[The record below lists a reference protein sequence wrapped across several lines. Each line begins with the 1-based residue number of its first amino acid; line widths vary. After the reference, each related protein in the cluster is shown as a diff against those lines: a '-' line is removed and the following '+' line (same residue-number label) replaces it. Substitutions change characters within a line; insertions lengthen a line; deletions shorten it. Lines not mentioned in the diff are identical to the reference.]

1 MTTAVDLVCPTGT
14 PMTPEQRAS
23 FEQDGFLV
31 VPGALGPAE
40 VEHHAA
46 ALRRLHTNTGVLH
59 RLGAVSACPTMLPLV
74 DHPRVFGLVWSVLG
88 WNIHLY
94 HSHLDVHPPVPAD
107 QPDRFVWHQ
116 DGGPQNRD
124 LETDPRPRL
133 SVKVAFW
140 LSDLSEPDRG
150 NLEVLPG
157 SHLDNRLSRPP
168 TPEVP
173 WPRPDGAVPILAQPG
188 DAILLDRRLWH
199 ARSTNRSTLTRR
211 AAFFAY
217 TYRWITA
224 REHLTVD
231 LPGLTPVQQQLLG
244 TLPESDGDHAWAYQ
258 PEAVPLFRALGEVR

>member
-1 MTTAVDLVCPTGT
+1 MTTAVDPGCPIGT
-14 PMTPEQRAS
+14 PMTPDQRTT
-23 FEQDGFLV
+23 FEQDGYLV
-31 VPGALGPAE
+31 VPGALDPEE
-40 VEHHAA
+40 VARHSA
-46 ALRRLHTNTGVLH
+46 ALDSLHSGNRALH
-59 RLGAVSACPTMLPLV
+59 RLGAVSACPAMVPLV
-74 DHPRVFGLVWSVLG
+74 DHPSVFGLVWSVLG

-94 HSHLDVHPPVPAD
+94 HSHLDVHPPVPLN

-140 LSDLSEPDRG
+140 LSDLSEPGRG

-157 SHLDNRLSRPP
+157 SHLDNHLSRPP

-173 WPRPDGAVPILAQPG
+173 WPRPDGAVPILARPG

-217 TYRWITA
+217 TYRWIAA
-224 REHLTVD
+224 REHLTAD
-231 LPGLTPVQQQLLG
+231 PPALTPVRRQLLG
-244 TLPESDGDHAWAYQ
+244 TLPAAGGDHAWAHQ
-258 PEAVPLFRALGEVR
+258 PEEVPLFRALGAAN